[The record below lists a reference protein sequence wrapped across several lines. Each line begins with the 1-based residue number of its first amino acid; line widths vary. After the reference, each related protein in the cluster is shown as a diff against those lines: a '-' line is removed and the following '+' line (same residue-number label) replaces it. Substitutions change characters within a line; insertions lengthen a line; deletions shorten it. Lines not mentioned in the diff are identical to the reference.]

1 MTATISS
8 AIRTVFVFFC
18 LLGTQFFK
26 SGLFRFFAPQTSAKN
41 APEIKASK
49 FEGALCAVALSG
61 PVFDSENGTLFKSTL
76 VLPFGGIACSVRG
89 VRQRLF
95 TRHLCEVL
103 RISMASALFFYPGV
117 QASAQVHLQAVQQCV
132 D

>member
-1 MTATISS
+1 MCMVSNAAKSFFFGPEMGATNASE
-8 AIRTVFVFFC
+8 IRP
-18 LLGTQFFK
+18 
-26 SGLFRFFAPQTSAKN
+26 R
-41 APEIKASK
+41 K
-49 FEGALCAVALSG
+49 FDGALCAVALSG
-61 PVFDSENGTLFKSTL
+61 PVFDSENGTLFRSTL

-89 VRQRLF
+89 VRQRLL

-117 QASAQVHLQAVQQCV
+117 QASARVHLQAVQQCV